1 VIPSPSPTQSVSS
14 TTSASVSW
22 SPISSSPM
30 WSATLSPS
38 TAFTPYVARSSS
50 PTATSLL
57 TLQPSQATSPTNS
70 GITVGDLSAV
80 CITLG
85 ALLFVSVVYAI
96 HYHNKYANEKNRRY
110 LLEVR
115 SNPMH
120 SQVRYVVPN

>member
-1 VIPSPSPTQSVSS
+1 MWS
-14 TTSASVSW
+14 TTLL
-22 SPISSSPM
+22 P
-30 WSATLSPS
+30 
-38 TAFTPYVARSSS
+38 TADYTAYVARSPIQT
-50 PTATSLL
+50 PTATPLL
-57 TLQPSQATSPTNS
+57 ALQPSQATSPTNS

-120 SQVRYVVPN
+120 SQVRYVLPN